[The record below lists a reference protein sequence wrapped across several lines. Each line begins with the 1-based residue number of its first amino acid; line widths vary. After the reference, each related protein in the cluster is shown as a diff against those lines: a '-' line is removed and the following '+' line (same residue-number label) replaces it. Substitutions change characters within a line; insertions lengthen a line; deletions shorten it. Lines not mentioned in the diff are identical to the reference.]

1 MYTYH
6 PQSIRIYKIKT
17 LTLNNYHM
25 DIYLKNLQ
33 KIAGEGVE
41 LVENPK
47 FVAKKEKQF
56 FTDMVTILSS
66 LDDRSADLLNLGIDL
81 INYEDP
87 YFHLIEGLIV
97 KHYGP
102 TKAGVIL
109 WWCGE
114 RKMLDTKVYNLID
127 ENGNGAIIT
136 NLNQLY
142 NFLQKLK

>member
-47 FVAKKEKQF
+47 FVAKKEGLNYYLK
-56 FTDMVTILSS
+56 S
-66 LDDRSADLLNLGIDL
+66 LFKI
-81 INYEDP
+81 Y
-87 YFHLIEGLIV
+87 
-97 KHYGP
+97 
-102 TKAGVIL
+102 
-109 WWCGE
+109 
-114 RKMLDTKVYNLID
+114 
-127 ENGNGAIIT
+127 
-136 NLNQLY
+136 
-142 NFLQKLK
+142 